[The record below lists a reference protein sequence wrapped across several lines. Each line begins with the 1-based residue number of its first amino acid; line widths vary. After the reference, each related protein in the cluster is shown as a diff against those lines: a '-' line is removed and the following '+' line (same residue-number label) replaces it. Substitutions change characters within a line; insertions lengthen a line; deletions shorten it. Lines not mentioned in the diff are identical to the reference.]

1 MRRPGPLGGSGLFLL
16 DLCSAG
22 LCPSAF
28 RESLGLSVFGFI
40 LHRLLQGVLVVF
52 GVTATVFVV
61 TRLAGNPVD
70 LMLPLS
76 ASAEQRAAFAAQI
89 GLDQPILVQ
98 FLRFCGDILTL
109 DFGDSLWQR
118 RPAIEVVL
126 ERLPMS
132 LVLIVAA
139 LSVAV
144 VLSVP
149 LGAIAALRPGGFVDR
164 LTTSTGLLGLAMP
177 QFWVGLMAIMVFAV
191 WLKWLP
197 TSGSGTVAHLVLPC
211 LTMALAPLARFTMM
225 VRASMIEELN
235 KPYVKTARAKG
246 LGLSVIL
253 RRHTLRNIL
262 VPFMSI
268 SGWEMITALSGYTV
282 VVETVFAWP
291 GLGSTAVQ
299 AIQRGDLFLMQA
311 IVFVISGLIVLIG
324 IVMDILAKTI
334 DPRIELN

>member
-1 MRRPGPLGGSGLFLL
+1 MPFL
-16 DLCSAG
+16 
-22 LCPSAF
+22 
-28 RESLGLSVFGFI
+28 
-40 LHRLLQGVLVVF
+40 LHRLMQGVLVVF

-76 ASAEQRAAFAAQI
+76 ATAEQRAAFAAQI
-89 GLDQPILVQ
+89 GLDQPLPVQ

-109 DFGDSLWQR
+109 DFGQSMWQR
-118 RPAIEVVL
+118 RPAVEVVF
-126 ERLPMS
+126 ERLPNS
-132 LVLIVAA
+132 LLLIGAA
-139 LSVAV
+139 LGLAVA
-144 VLSVP
+144 LSLP
-149 LGAIAALRPGGFVDR
+149 LGAIAALRPGGLVDR
-164 LTTSTGLLGLAMP
+164 LTTSAGLLGLAMP
-177 QFWVGLMAIMVFAV
+177 QFWVGLMAIMVFGV

-197 TSGSGTVAHLVLPC
+197 TSSMGTVWHLILPAV
-211 LTMALAPLARFTMM
+211 TMALAPLARFTMM

-235 KPYVKTARAKG
+235 KPYVKTARSKG

-253 RRHTLRNIL
+253 HRHALRNIM
-262 VPFMSI
+262 VPFISI

-299 AIQRGDLFLMQA
+299 AIQKGDLFLMQA
-311 IVFVISGLIVLIG
+311 IVFIVSGLIVLIG
-324 IVMDILAKTI
+324 IAMDLLAKTV